1 MVFLLLYAIAIWAVA
16 VVYRRRWQSFAAVL
30 GSIPPVALATHL
42 TVIYTAGMQNGPHTW
57 LYAIGAAYAGLIFGV
72 GLLIAVQP
80 RKRYAEE
87 PCPVCEYEVKGVV
100 GGTCPECGHDLAAPA
115 KHFRRAPKPA
125 RVAPPDAA
133 TTEAARHRL
142 REALD
147 ERERERRE
155 HDARD
160 RGLRPPAR
168 ASLDPSA

>member
-1 MVFLLLYAIAIWAVA
+1 VVFLLLYAIAIWAVA
-16 VVYRRRWQSFAAVL
+16 VVWRRRWQSFAAVL
-30 GSIPPVALATHL
+30 GSLAPVAIATHY
-42 TVIYTAGMQNGPHTW
+42 TVVYTAGMQNGPHTW
-57 LYAIGAAYAGLIFGV
+57 LYAVGAAYAGLIFGV

-87 PCPVCEYEVKGVV
+87 PCPVCEYEVKGLTGV
-100 GGTCPECGHDLAAPA
+100 CPECGHDLAEPA
-115 KHFRRAPKPA
+115 KHFRRAPKPV
-125 RVAPPDAA
+125 RVAPPDAE
-133 TTEAARHRL
+133 TTEATRRRL

-147 ERERERRE
+147 ERQKEREE